1 MKSQAS
7 CLRYVLN
14 SPNQR
19 DNMTAFDDAPHPT
32 QKLIQHAKAAA
43 TVFQEEFQT
52 SFKVY
57 DATNG
62 VLLWPSTIVEGEAPS
77 ASLDVV
83 EFQQILKTG
92 QVQVVVAPR
101 IGFVV
106 RLPLSFPGAG
116 PLIAESMIKSIS
128 GTDSAIP
135 EEQIRLTRW
144 AQAVLDRLLQADMLR
159 TRRYAED
166 DLKQQVKKA
175 WELNLT
181 VERLVRH
188 LRIHRDVETGIEQIL
203 ETAFPFLGSQSLIW
217 VPEKMECMTVRGQ
230 RVLTGFDACE
240 LIKVLKKSQDLKDM
254 GVLIL
259 NQVDQTSL
267 GRAFPSLKSVMVMT
281 VPMGTTT
288 GWMVAINKQQDDADA
303 EFRNADAASLAPFS
317 ALIGFLVRS
326 CGRYQ
331 DLKELLVGLTRS
343 LASAVDAKDP
353 YTYGHS
359 ERVARIGIEL
369 GRELGLVGDD
379 LSDLYLAGLLHDVGK
394 IGIRDDV
401 LCKHGPLTPEE
412 TEHMKQHP
420 VIGHSILKDLR
431 QVSNLLPGVLHHHE
445 RWDGK
450 GYPHGLATEAI
461 PRLARILAVADSY
474 DAMSTSRPY
483 RKAMS
488 PANVETI
495 LTEGAGGQWDPQVIQ
510 AFQRAKV
517 RIRLIRE
524 RGLGESL
531 RQALDGALRDHG
543 SSRMMPRNLALPMG
557 TL

>member
-1 MKSQAS
+1 
-7 CLRYVLN
+7 
-14 SPNQR
+14 
-19 DNMTAFDDAPHPT
+19 MTTLEDAPLPT
-32 QKLIQHAKAAA
+32 QKLVQHAKATAM
-43 TVFQEEFQT
+43 VLQEEFQ
-52 SFKVY
+52 SAFKVY

-62 VLLWPSTIVEGEAPS
+62 VLLWPTTIADGEPS
-77 ASLDVV
+77 QDSVDVAELLLIV
-83 EFQQILKTG
+83 KSG
-92 QVQVVVAPR
+92 QVQVSTVPQQ
-101 IGFVV
+101 GFVV
-106 RLPLSFPGAG
+106 RLPLSFPNIA
-116 PLIAESMIKSIS
+116 PLIAESTIKSLAGSGPGIS
-128 GTDSAIP
+128 
-135 EEQIRLTRW
+135 EEQTRLTRW
-144 AQAVLDRLLQADMLR
+144 TQAVLDRLLQADMLR

-203 ETAFPFLGSQSLIW
+203 DTALPFLGVQSLIW
-217 VPEKMECMTVRGQ
+217 VPGKLESMTVRGQ

-254 GVLIL
+254 GLLIL
-259 NQVDQTSL
+259 NHADGTPL
-267 GRAFPSLKSVMVMT
+267 GNAFPAVKSVMVMT
-281 VPMGTTT
+281 VPMGSAT
-288 GWMVAINKQQDDADA
+288 GWVIAINKQQDESDA
-303 EFRNADAASLAPFS
+303 EFRNSDAATLAPFS

-326 CGRYQ
+326 CDRYQ
-331 DLKELLVGLTRS
+331 ELKELLVGLTRS

-359 ERVARIGIEL
+359 ERVARIAIEL

-401 LCKHGPLTPEE
+401 LCKHGPLTPDE

-495 LTEGAGGQWDPQVIQ
+495 LSEGAGEQWDPQVVQ
-510 AFQRAKV
+510 AFQRAKA

-543 SSRMMPRNLALPMG
+543 SSRMMPRNVALPMG
-557 TL
+557 TM

>member
-1 MKSQAS
+1 MAE
-7 CLRYVLN
+7 LE
-14 SPNQR
+14 
-19 DNMTAFDDAPHPT
+19 DAPHMN
-32 QKLIQHAKAAA
+32 QKHIQHAKATAM
-43 TVFQEEFQT
+43 VLQEEFQ
-52 SFKVY
+52 SAFKVF

-62 VLLWPSTIVEGEAPS
+62 QLLWPTTIADGLPS
-77 ASLDVV
+77 QECVDVA
-83 EFQQILKTG
+83 EFQPLLKG
-92 QVQVVVAPR
+92 GRVQVSMVPHGV
-101 IGFVV
+101 FVV
-106 RLPLSFPGAG
+106 RFPLSFPNTI
-116 PLIAESMIKSIS
+116 PLIAEANIKSLS
-128 GTDSAIP
+128 GSADIA
-135 EEQIRLTRW
+135 EELSRLTRW
-144 AQAVLDRLLQADMLR
+144 TQAVLDRLLQADVLR
-159 TRRYAED
+159 TRRHAED
-166 DLKQQVKKA
+166 DLKLQVKKA

-203 ETAFPFLGSQSLIW
+203 DTALPFLGAQSLIW
-217 VPEKMECMTVRGQ
+217 VPGKLDSMTVRGQ

-240 LIKVLKKSQDLKDM
+240 LMKVLKKSQDLKDL
-254 GVLIL
+254 GLLIL
-259 NQVDQTSL
+259 NHTDETPIGSV
-267 GRAFPSLKSVMVMT
+267 FPAVKNLMVMT
-281 VPMGTTT
+281 VPMGSST
-288 GWMVAINKQQDDADA
+288 GWVIVLNKQQDDVEV
-303 EFRNADAASLAPFS
+303 EFRNSDAAALAPFS

-326 CGRYQ
+326 CDRYQ

-359 ERVARIGIEL
+359 ERVARIAIEL

-394 IGIRDDV
+394 IGIRDEV
-401 LCKHGPLTPEE
+401 LCKHGPLTPDE

-450 GYPHGLATEAI
+450 GYPTGLANEGI

-495 LTEGAGGQWDPQVIQ
+495 LSEGAGEQWDPQVIQ
-510 AFQRAKV
+510 AFQRAKI
-517 RIRLIRE
+517 RIRSIRE

-543 SSRMMPRNLALPMG
+543 SSRMMPRNVPLPTG